1 MKTLQSIYNKITDK
15 TELTSQKV
23 ELATVDDI
31 KYQLKFI
38 SGLNDQYNK
47 KDAIVQKSVAAL
59 NAAYKDII
67 LNKDYPKKAQS
78 TLDKLQAALVK
89 QTSDL
94 GIDYKQLPAFKEL
107 MDAYSFADQINDSI
121 TNAIGAVQSIGK

>member
-67 LNKDYPKKAQS
+67 LNKDYPKKAKS